1 MAQNKE
7 FAGFSE
13 EVRGTEFN
21 LEKALEGAPLISRR
35 GCPVRNFRRAQEIIA
50 QASYPFVGVI
60 DFGGGNCRE
69 LRYNHLG
76 LCDLGDAY
84 DVVIAE
90 KVSYQEDKKEPI
102 NNNQIVDPKTESIE
116 NKVWEATPPNLPK
129 ANLQAQ
135 ANEQKKLMEQFYDG
149 LGDGFKDGLPKG
161 FNPIKISASL
171 GLRYNDDKPRH
182 SLIDPYALNELA
194 KVLTFGAKKYKEHNW
209 RNGLSISETL
219 DSLLRHVEAFNSGED
234 FDSESTL
241 HHIAHAMCNCMF
253 ILWMHKHKPD
263 MDDRFKFHSEN
274 YHGSA
279 QSQGQ

>member
-1 MAQNKE
+1 MISPNENKD
-7 FAGFSE
+7 FAGSRE
-13 EVRGTEFN
+13 EVRGTAFD

-35 GCPVRNFRRAQEIIA
+35 GHPVINFRRAQEIIA
-50 QASYPFVGVI
+50 NGSYPFVGTI
-60 DFGGGNCRE
+60 DFGKGNLME
-69 LRYNHLG
+69 LRFNYLG

-90 KVSYQEDKKEPI
+90 KVSYHPVNSNPNVEDKKEEPENVI
-102 NNNQIVDPKTESIE
+102 KVVKQPGEFVPPTANDLQIRV
-116 NKVWEATPPNLPK
+116 
-129 ANLQAQ
+129 Q
-135 ANEQKKLMEQFYDG
+135 ANEQKKLMEQVFDRKY
-149 LGDGFKDGLPKG
+149 
-161 FNPIKISASL
+161 NPISPIPPNAL
-171 GLRYNDDKPRH
+171 GLRYNNDKPRH

-253 ILWMHKHKPD
+253 ILWMHKYKPD